1 MQKFYHIVGITSMI
15 AEITSYLVRTKS
27 KKVEQNQNKS
37 ALKKKKKKVPLSL
50 EFSIVFQT
58 QQEVHCFLQI
68 LHINE
73 FSLWISVLG
82 LKISFKKENPNVVLL
97 SPMLTYLDHHSE
109 SHTPYLSFTSHLP
122 FFLLSCLSYLLLS
135 LQHFSP
141 SFNPGNYQN
150 QSIASRK

>member
-27 KKVEQNQNKS
+27 KKVEQDQNKS
-37 ALKKKKKKVPLSL
+37 ALKKKKKVPLSL

-58 QQEVHCFLQI
+58 QQEVRCFLQI
-68 LHINE
+68 LHIHE

-97 SPMLTYLDHHSE
+97 SPMLTYL
-109 SHTPYLSFTSHLP
+109 
-122 FFLLSCLSYLLLS
+122 
-135 LQHFSP
+135 
-141 SFNPGNYQN
+141 
-150 QSIASRK
+150 